1 KQNLFLLLGDM
12 GQCLGLRAGVLDGA
26 ISISA
31 VQWLGN
37 ADKSW
42 HEPRLRLKYAFFGSL
57 YRCLSRGARAV
68 FQIYPENLAQRELI
82 FCQAM
87 KAGFSGW
94 FVLDY
99 AHRYQFLVVT
109 CGPLPTNI
117 DYGHKDSCSDDDD
130 DREWNGIEVWVSDR
144 NRPRKLQRTNKN
156 GKERDWV
163 FRKKEQSRRKGNDV
177 PADSKYTARKR
188 KSRF

>member
-1 KQNLFLLLGDM
+1 M
-12 GQCLGLRAGVLDGA
+12 GQCLGLRARVLDGA

-42 HEPRLRLKYAFFGSL
+42 HEPRLRLKYA
-57 YRCLSRGARAV
+57 
-68 FQIYPENLAQRELI
+68 
-82 FCQAM
+82 M

-94 FVLDY
+94 FILDY
-99 AHRYQFLVVT
+99 AHSTKSSWSSHVVLFQLILT
-109 CGPLPTNI
+109 MVIKIVALMMMMI
-117 DYGHKDSCSDDDD
+117 
-130 DREWNGIEVWVSDR
+130 ENGMVWVSDR

-163 FRKKEQSRRKGNDV
+163 LRKKEQSRRKGNDV

>member
-1 KQNLFLLLGDM
+1 MGQVCLSQLLTPSYYHVF
-12 GQCLGLRAGVLDGA
+12 QCLGLRAGVLDGA

-42 HEPRLRLKYAFFGSL
+42 HEPRLRLNTKSSWSSHVVL
-57 YRCLSRGARAV
+57 
-68 FQIYPENLAQRELI
+68 FQLILTMVIKIVALMMMMIENG
-82 FCQAM
+82 M
-87 KAGFSGW
+87 
-94 FVLDY
+94 
-99 AHRYQFLVVT
+99 
-109 CGPLPTNI
+109 
-117 DYGHKDSCSDDDD
+117 
-130 DREWNGIEVWVSDR
+130 VWVSDR

-163 FRKKEQSRRKGNDV
+163 LRKKEQSRRKGNDV